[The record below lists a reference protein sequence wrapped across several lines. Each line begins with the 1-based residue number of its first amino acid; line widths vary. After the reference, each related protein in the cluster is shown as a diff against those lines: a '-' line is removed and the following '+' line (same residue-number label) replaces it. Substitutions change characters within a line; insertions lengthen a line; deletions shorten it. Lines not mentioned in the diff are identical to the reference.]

1 MGNRTVENFSDNRI
15 YGLFKILGT
24 LYFLIK
30 ASGNKMG
37 IWLDLKQNVELDK
50 PLDRFH
56 SSYYGLMTRRYI
68 NPQVT

>member
-1 MGNRTVENFSDNRI
+1 MENRTVKNFSGNRA

-24 LYFLIK
+24 LYLLIK

-50 PLDRFH
+50 PLDRFP
-56 SSYYGLMTRRYI
+56 SFYYDLMTRRYI